1 MFINIILYVRDQ
13 VIPQGKQTWQGLIK
27 MHLTTIKDRA
37 LETICWTQGLLLQ
50 KAQLS
55 QLTNHESSLAGQQ
68 RELPASSGRFPRR
81 VCQGGHR
88 GSCHQR
94 IVSQFSPL
102 SELSESADL
111 EFAVLPLSFFNSK
124 KRNVMKHSAI
134 KHIPLFSPISSP
146 LFFLQSFNLKV
157 KKLLL
162 HMFLFYHFRSG
173 KTF

>member
-55 QLTNHESSLAGQQ
+55 QFTKHESSPAGQQ

-94 IVSQFSPL
+94 IVSQLSPL
-102 SELSESADL
+102 
-111 EFAVLPLSFFNSK
+111 LSFQSLQTQSSLSSHWASSTVRKEMSWNTQLSNIFPYSPPFHP
-124 KRNVMKHSAI
+124 HS
-134 KHIPLFSPISSP
+134 FSSSH
-146 LFFLQSFNLKV
+146 LTLK
-157 KKLLL
+157 
-162 HMFLFYHFRSG
+162 
-173 KTF
+173 